1 LEEELPGSRTTEQL
15 RRAIDSGQTADK
27 VDFPDPAAAPLGT
40 DSEAGGD
47 APQAEA
53 MSPSPPAEVVRKS
66 TTHWTSGPIIYIS
79 ILMLMIAAALALLWQ
94 SR

>member
-1 LEEELPGSRTTEQL
+1 MPGSRTTEQL
-15 RRAIDSGQTADK
+15 RRRIDSGQLADK

-47 APQAEA
+47 APQAQ
-53 MSPSPPAEVVRKS
+53 MSPSLPAEVVRKS

-79 ILMLMIAAALALLWQ
+79 ILMSMIAAALALLWQ
-94 SR
+94 LQ